1 MKPSSRKSTA
11 TGRQLPDAQFR
22 HRCDDCFRPVTQCYC
37 DAITTVDTRTEF
49 LILQHRRE
57 RTHPFNS
64 ARIAARALT
73 NCKLVC
79 DRNEQLAEMQLPIKP
94 SAGLL
99 YPSPGARLLDQ
110 VPLEELPEQLVVID
124 GTWHQAKTLYRD
136 VEVLRSLPCFALA
149 PTTPGQY
156 QIRLEPDASSLS
168 TVEAIAAAVRQM
180 EPENTDVDR
189 LLDGFHAMIK
199 KQLAHPQANY
209 SGQTV
214 QSKRAPNLNVPKSL
228 LSGEHSLVVFYAEA
242 TPLKF
247 VNTEQWATVKEK
259 RRACPM
265 PPVYLCAQRIH
276 LRDSA
281 VDASVESQFG
291 DQFVRKIQPQEG
303 LTPIGLRHMG
313 LQVEDFETALSI
325 EAFRE
330 QWNAFLRP
338 SDRLV
343 AYHSSSIDLL
353 KNAEAQVPI
362 YDLLQG
368 INYDSRREFN
378 GVAEYLESF
387 GKQIAAPICKGRG
400 GQRLASAVALIRHLQ
415 EIAV

>member
-1 MKPSSRKSTA
+1 MNTNSSNS
-11 TGRQLPDAQFR
+11 LPARTRSLPEEQFR
-22 HRCDDCFRPVTQCYC
+22 DRCDDCFRPVAQCYC
-37 DAITTVDTRTEF
+37 AAITTVDTRTEF

-57 RTHPFNS
+57 RVHPFNS

-110 VPLEELPEQLVVID
+110 VPTEELPEQLVVID

-136 VEVLRSLPCFALA
+136 VEVLRTLPCFALA

-156 QIRLEPDASSLS
+156 QIRLEPNPTSLS
-168 TVEAIAAAVRQM
+168 TVEAIAAAVQQM
-180 EPENTDVDR
+180 EPENADVDR
-189 LLDGFHAMIK
+189 LLDGFRSMIE

-228 LSGEHSLVVFYAEA
+228 LSGEDSLVVFYAEA
-242 TPLKF
+242 TPLQF
-247 VNTEQWATVKEK
+247 TSTEQWADVKEK

-265 PPVYLCAQRIH
+265 PPVYVCAQRISLGH
-276 LRDSA
+276 ST
-281 VDASVESQFG
+281 VDAAVE
-291 DQFVRKIQPQEG
+291 DQFVRRIESQED
-303 LTPIGLRHMG
+303 LTPIGLSHMG
-313 LQVEDFETALSI
+313 LQIEDFETAPSI
-325 EAFRE
+325 EAFCD
-330 QWNAFLRP
+330 QWSEFLRP

-353 KNAEAQVPI
+353 KNANASVPI

-368 INYDSRREFN
+368 IIYDSKREFN
-378 GVAEYLESF
+378 GIAEYLESF
-387 GKQIAAPICKGRG
+387 GKQIDAPICKGRG
-400 GQRLASAVALIRHLQ
+400 GQRLASAVALVQHLREMSRQ
-415 EIAV
+415 

>member
-1 MKPSSRKSTA
+1 MNTNSSNS
-11 TGRQLPDAQFR
+11 LPARTRSLPEEQFR
-22 HRCDDCFRPVTQCYC
+22 DRCDDCFRPVAQCYC
-37 DAITTVDTRTEF
+37 AAITTVDTRTEF

-57 RTHPFNS
+57 RVHPFNS

-110 VPLEELPEQLVVID
+110 VPTEELPEQLVVID

-136 VEVLRSLPCFALA
+136 VEVLRTLPCFALA

-156 QIRLEPDASSLS
+156 QIRLEPNPTSLS
-168 TVEAIAAAVRQM
+168 TVEAIAAAVQQM
-180 EPENTDVDR
+180 EPENADVDR
-189 LLDGFHAMIK
+189 LLDGFRSMIE

-228 LSGEHSLVVFYAEA
+228 LSEEHSLVVFYAEA
-242 TPLKF
+242 TPLQF
-247 VNTEQWATVKEK
+247 TSTEQWADVKEK

-265 PPVYLCAQRIH
+265 PPVYVCAQRINFGH
-276 LRDSA
+276 ST
-281 VDASVESQFG
+281 VDAAAVE
-291 DQFVRKIQPQEG
+291 DQFVRRIESQEG
-303 LTPIGLRHMG
+303 LTAIGLRHMG
-313 LQVEDFETALSI
+313 LQIEDFETALSI
-325 EAFRE
+325 EAFCE
-330 QWNAFLRP
+330 QWDAFLRP

-353 KNAEAQVPI
+353 KNANASVPI

-368 INYDSRREFN
+368 INYDSKREFN
-378 GVAEYLESF
+378 GIAEYLESF
-387 GKQIAAPICKGRG
+387 GKQIDAPICKGRG
-400 GQRLASAVALIRHLQ
+400 GQRLASAVALVQHLREMSRQ
-415 EIAV
+415 

>member
-1 MKPSSRKSTA
+1 MS
-11 TGRQLPDAQFR
+11 GAQFR
-22 HRCDDCFRPVTQCYC
+22 QRCDDCFRPVEQCYC
-37 DAITTVDTRTEF
+37 DAITPVDTRTEF

-73 NCKLVC
+73 NCKVVC

-99 YPSPGARLLDQ
+99 YPSPGARLLNQ
-110 VPLEELPEQLVVID
+110 VPREELPQQLVVID

-156 QIRLEPDASSLS
+156 QIRLEPDELSLS

-180 EPENTDVDR
+180 EPENDDVDR
-189 LLDGFHAMIK
+189 LLDGFHAMIE
-199 KQLAHPQANY
+199 KQLAHPMANY

-228 LSGEHSLVVFYAEA
+228 ISGEHSLVVFYAEA

-247 VNTEQWATVKEK
+247 VNSEQWASVKEK
-259 RRACPM
+259 RRAYPM
-265 PPVYLCAQRIH
+265 PPVYVCAQRIH
-276 LRDSA
+276 LSDTSIG
-281 VDASVESQFG
+281 VFVE
-291 DQFVRKIQPQEG
+291 DQFVRRLQTQER
-303 LTPIGLRHMG
+303 LTETGLRHMG

-325 EAFRE
+325 EAFRK
-330 QWNAFLRP
+330 QWQAFLQP
-338 SDRLV
+338 NDRLV
-343 AYHSSSIDLL
+343 SYHSSSIDLL
-353 KNAEAQVPI
+353 KNAGARVPI

-368 INYDSRREFN
+368 INYDTQRAFHGIS
-378 GVAEYLESF
+378 EYLESF
-387 GKQIAAPICKGRG
+387 GKQIAPAICKGRG
-400 GQRLASAVALIRHLQ
+400 GKRLASAVALVRHLQ
-415 EIAV
+415 EISNAG

>member
-1 MKPSSRKSTA
+1 MNPRSTNSISSRS
-11 TGRQLPDAQFR
+11 RSLPKEQFR
-22 HRCDDCFRPVTQCYC
+22 DRCDDCFRPVSHCYC
-37 DAITTVDTRTEF
+37 DAITPVDTRTEF

-99 YPSPGARLLDQ
+99 YPSPGALLLDQ
-110 VPLEELPEQLVVID
+110 VPPEELPRQLVVID

-136 VEVLRSLPCFALA
+136 VEVLRSLPCYALA

-156 QIRLEPDASSLS
+156 QIRLEPDESSLS

-180 EPENTDVDR
+180 EPTNADIER

-199 KQLAHPQANY
+199 KQLAHPQSNY

-228 LSGEHSLVVFYAEA
+228 LAGDQSLVVFYAEA
-242 TPLKF
+242 TPLHF
-247 VNTEQWATVKEK
+247 DGTEKWADVKEK

-265 PPVYLCAQRIH
+265 PPVYVCAQRI
-276 LRDSA
+276 LLDDPA
-281 VDASVESQFG
+281 IGAFEEN
-291 DQFVRKIQPQEG
+291 QFVGVIQSQVA

-313 LQVEDFETALSI
+313 LEVEDFATALSI
-325 EAFRE
+325 DDFCD
-330 QWNAFLRP
+330 QWKSFLRP
-338 SDRLV
+338 TDRLV

-353 KNAEAQVPI
+353 KNANAPVPI
-362 YDLLQG
+362 YELLQG
-368 INYDSRREFN
+368 INYDPERKYV
-378 GVAEYLESF
+378 GIAEYLESF
-387 GKQIAAPICKGRG
+387 GKQIAEPICKGRG
-400 GQRLASAVALIRHLQ
+400 GRRLASAVALVRHLY
-415 EIAV
+415 EIST

>member
-1 MKPSSRKSTA
+1 MSQHSPQQSDQ
-11 TGRQLPDAQFR
+11 TGSPPEPTFRQ
-22 HRCDDCFRPVTQCYC
+22 RCDDCFRPLTQCYC
-37 DAITTVDTRTEF
+37 DAISAVDTRTEF

-64 ARIAARALT
+64 ARIAARALK
-73 NCKLVC
+73 NCRLVC

-99 YPSPGARLLDQ
+99 YPSPNARLLNQ
-110 VPLEELPEQLVVID
+110 VPPEELPEQLVVID

-136 VEVLRSLPCFALA
+136 VEALRSLPCFALA

-156 QIRLEPDASSLS
+156 QIRLEPDATSLS

-180 EPENTDVDR
+180 EPENADVDR
-189 LLDGFHAMIK
+189 LLDGFYAMIE

-228 LSGEHSLVVFYAEA
+228 VSGEYPIVVFYAEA

-247 VNTEQWATVKEK
+247 TDSEQWANVKEK
-259 RRACPM
+259 RRAHPL
-265 PPVYLCAQRIH
+265 PPVYVCAQRIS
-276 LRDSA
+276 LSDSIAA
-281 VDASVESQFG
+281 VSVA
-291 DQFVRKIQPQEG
+291 DQFIRQIQPSEAM
-303 LTPIGLRHMG
+303 TPVGLRHMG
-313 LQVEDFETALSI
+313 LQLEDFETALSI
-325 EAFRE
+325 EEFRD
-330 QWNAFLRP
+330 QWDAFLQP
-338 SDRLV
+338 NDRLV

-353 KNAEAQVPI
+353 KNAKAKVPV

-368 INYDSRREFN
+368 INYDLENQFE
-378 GVAEYLESF
+378 GIADYLESF
-387 GKQIAAPICKGRG
+387 GKQIAPPICKGRG
-400 GQRLASAVALIRHLQ
+400 GRRLASAVALVRHLR
-415 EIAV
+415 EISE

>member
-1 MKPSSRKSTA
+1 MSQRFNH
-11 TGRQLPDAQFR
+11 QLNRIRSLPAEQFR
-22 HRCDDCFRPVTQCYC
+22 ERCRDCFRPVSQCYC
-37 DAITTVDTRTEF
+37 EAITTVDTRTEF

-73 NCKLVC
+73 NCQLVC

-99 YPSPGARLLDQ
+99 YPSRDARLLDQ
-110 VPLEELPEQLVVID
+110 VPPEELPKQLVVID
-124 GTWHQAKTLYRD
+124 GTWHQARTLYRD
-136 VEVLRSLPCFALA
+136 VDVLRTLPCFALA

-156 QIRLEPDASSLS
+156 QIRLEPNETSLS
-168 TVEAIAAAVRQM
+168 TVEAIAAAVQQM
-180 EPENTDVDR
+180 EPDNTDVDR
-189 LLDGFHAMIK
+189 LLDGFYAMIE

-242 TPLKF
+242 TPLQF
-247 VNTEQWATVKEK
+247 TNTEQWADVKAK

-265 PPVYLCAQRIH
+265 PPVYLCAQRID
-276 LRDSA
+276 LRA
-281 VDASVESQFG
+281 PTVDASVG
-291 DQFVRKIQPQEG
+291 DQFVRRIRSQED
-303 LTPIGLRHMG
+303 LTEIGLRHMG
-313 LQVEDFETALSI
+313 LQVRDFENALSI
-325 EAFRE
+325 EAFCE
-330 QWNAFLRP
+330 QWDAFLQP

-353 KNAEAQVPI
+353 KNAGARVPV

-368 INYDSRREFN
+368 INYDSNREFD
-378 GVAEYLESF
+378 GIAEYLESF
-387 GKQIAAPICKGRG
+387 GKEIAAPICKGRG
-400 GQRLASAVALIRHLQ
+400 GRRLASAVALVRHLN
-415 EIAV
+415 EICNSV